1 MWKLKQIFDGE
12 YGCEERQPGEKE
24 MTGADKGV
32 RRPVGFSAHGSV
44 AMPVIVGSAEHHNDA
59 GIGVHFG
66 KPSAKIL
73 VKFGLPRG
81 NPLPGNSG
89 AADAVIP
96 GFRQTV
102 FPLHHVHIALFRG
115 SRAAAFR
122 DAVP

>member
-1 MWKLKQIFDGE
+1 MYRRHDNKSRFRVFFNQSSEKHI
-12 YGCEERQPGEKE
+12 ER
-24 MTGADKGV
+24 AAIGV
-32 RRPVGFSAHGSV
+32 GRLIAKRSNRRRSMSE
-44 AMPVIVGSAEHHNDA
+44 IVGSAEHHNDV